1 MGFDCSAYC
10 LWVERLLNDIGKG
23 GSNFRGSFGFASSDK
38 IDSVVDIARFELVW
52 TASLGFGKVGKV
64 DFANR

>member
-1 MGFDCSAYC
+1 M
-10 LWVERLLNDIGKG
+10 ERLLDDIGKG
-23 GSNFRGSFGFASSDK
+23 GSNFRGSFGFASGDK
-38 IDSVVDIARFELVW
+38 MDSIVDIARFELAR